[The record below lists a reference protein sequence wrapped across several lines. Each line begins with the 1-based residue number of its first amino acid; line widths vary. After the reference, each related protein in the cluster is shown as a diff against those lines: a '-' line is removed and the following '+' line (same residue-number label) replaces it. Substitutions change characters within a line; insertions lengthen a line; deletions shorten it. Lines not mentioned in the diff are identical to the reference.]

1 VKDLTWQGREKM
13 DNVESAIQTRRTAKK
28 QSTAMEAEL
37 LKLGNTIVTKFHV
50 LMRISQIYDS
60 KNTALEQ
67 FVQESLQTINQWIKM
82 QGVLSILVDNELFLN
97 GERLRYSVEG
107 FTSFKYLLTHWRK
120 KRIGE
125 VVLKSPVDETTLK
138 EFIYGLMSLE
148 DGRENNAELFSELL
162 ANRGIT
168 SIEVNP
174 LEVLEGEEDAI
185 TYYLVD
191 QQKVAQ
197 RVFFETI
204 GTMKEVIT
212 NIKGKQYADV
222 RKLKRLAQKA
232 VHLIVEDESIM
243 LGMATIKNYDEY
255 TFNHSVNVAI
265 YALAIGKRL
274 GFSRKIMTELG
285 ITALLHDIGKSKIPR
300 EVLTKA
306 GPLDEGEWGM
316 MKKHPLLG
324 VEIALNLKQLG
335 EINPRMVIG
344 IFDHHLNNDL
354 SGYPKLFRKK
364 ELGLFGRIIQIA
376 DSYDAMTTA
385 KIYKKNP
392 YTPEQSLAIMLRERV
407 IHFDPLLLKI
417 LIGVVGIYPIGSL
430 VLLDTHELGIIY
442 KPNPDPKWMDR
453 PRVILVEW
461 HEKKDVK
468 KELVDLTETDS
479 QNHFKR
485 TITKTLDPNKY
496 HIDIAKYFLPS

>member
-1 VKDLTWQGREKM
+1 MENAETAV
-13 DNVESAIQTRRTAKK
+13 QTRRMTKR
-28 QSTAMEAEL
+28 QSTTMEAEL
-37 LKLGNTIVTKFHV
+37 LKLGNTIITKFHV
-50 LMRISQIYDS
+50 LMRISQIYDA
-60 KNTALEQ
+60 KNTALQQ
-67 FVQESLQTINQWIKM
+67 FIQESLQTINDWIKRE
-82 QGVLSILVDNELFLN
+82 GILSILVDNELFLN

-107 FTSFKYLLTHWRK
+107 FTSFKYLLIQWRK
-120 KRIGE
+120 RRIGE
-125 VVLKSPVDETTLK
+125 VVFKSPVDERTLK
-138 EFIYGLMSLE
+138 EFIYALMGLEEGGERNADLLSESL
-148 DGRENNAELFSELL
+148 GSH
-162 ANRGIT
+162 GIT
-168 SIEVNP
+168 SVEVHP
-174 LEVLEGEEDAI
+174 LEILEGEEDAI
-185 TYYLVD
+185 TYYLAD

-197 RVFFETI
+197 KVFFETI
-204 GTMKEVIT
+204 GTIKDVIT
-212 NIKGKQYADV
+212 HIKGKQYADV

-232 VHLIVEDESIM
+232 VHLIVEDESIL

-306 GPLDEGEWGM
+306 GPLDEGEWGL

-324 VEIALNLKQLG
+324 VEVALNLKQLG

-344 IFDHHLNNDL
+344 IFDHHLNNDHT
-354 SGYPKLFRKK
+354 GYPKLFRKK
-364 ELGLFGRIIQIA
+364 ELSLFGRIIQIV

-385 KIYKKNP
+385 KIYKKRP
-392 YTPEQSLAIMLRERV
+392 YTPEQALAIMLRERV
-407 IHFDPLLLKI
+407 IHYDPILLKI

-430 VLLDTHELGIIY
+430 VLLNTHELGIVY

-453 PRVILVEW
+453 PRVIIVERS
-461 HEKKDVK
+461 EKSDVK
-468 KELVDLTETDS
+468 KELVDLTEIDG
-479 QNHFKR
+479 QNRFQR
-485 TITKTLDPNKY
+485 TIIKTLDPNKY

>member
-1 VKDLTWQGREKM
+1 M
-13 DNVESAIQTRRTAKK
+13 DNIESAIQPRRPMKR
-28 QSTAMEAEL
+28 QSTAIEAEL

-60 KNTALEQ
+60 KNTALQQ

-82 QGVLSILVDNELFLN
+82 EGVLSILVDNELFLN

-107 FTSFKYLLTHWRK
+107 FTSFKYLLTQLRK
-120 KRIGE
+120 RRIGE
-125 VVLKSPVDETTLK
+125 VVFKGPADETTLK

-148 DGRENNAELFSELL
+148 DGNEKNAELLSESL
-162 ANRGIT
+162 ASHGIT

-174 LEVLEGEEDAI
+174 LEVMEGEEDAI

-197 RVFFETI
+197 KVFFETI
-204 GTMKEVIT
+204 GTIKEVIT
-212 NIKGKQYADV
+212 NIKGKQHADV

-232 VHLIVEDESIM
+232 VNLIVEDESIL

-255 TFNHSVNVAI
+255 TFNHSVNVTI
-265 YALAIGKRL
+265 YSLAIGKRL
-274 GFSRKIMTELG
+274 GFTRKIMTELG

-300 EVLTKA
+300 EILNKP

-324 VEIALNLKQLG
+324 VEVALNLKQLG
-335 EINPRMVIG
+335 EINPRMVVG

-354 SGYPKLFRKK
+354 SGYPKLFRKR
-364 ELGLFGRIIQIA
+364 ELSLFGRIIQIA
-376 DSYDAMTTA
+376 DAYDAMTSA
-385 KIYKKNP
+385 RIYKKSP
-392 YTPEQSLAIMLRERV
+392 YTPEQSLAIMLREKV
-407 IHFDPLLLKI
+407 VHFDPILLKI

-430 VLLDTHELGIIY
+430 VLLNTHEVGIVY
-442 KPNPDPKWMDR
+442 KPNPDQKWIDR
-453 PRVILVEW
+453 PRVILVER

-468 KELVDLTETDS
+468 KELIDLTETDGP
-479 QNHFKR
+479 NHFKR
-485 TITKTLDPNKY
+485 TIIKTLDPNKY
-496 HIDIAKYFLPS
+496 HVDIAKYFLAS

>member
-1 VKDLTWQGREKM
+1 M
-13 DNVESAIQTRRTAKK
+13 DNVESAVQPQRAAKK
-28 QSTAMEAEL
+28 SSATMDSEL
-37 LKLGNTIVTKFHV
+37 LKLGNTLITKFHV

-67 FVQESLQTINQWIKM
+67 FVQESLQTINQWIKRE
-82 QGVLSILVDNELFLN
+82 GVLSILVDNELFLN

-125 VVLKSPVDETTLK
+125 VIFKNLADETALK

-148 DGRENNAELFSELL
+148 DGGENNAVRLGEVL
-162 ANRGIT
+162 ASRGI
-168 SIEVNP
+168 SWIEVHP
-174 LEVLEGEEDAI
+174 LEILEGEDDAI

-232 VHLIVEDESIM
+232 VHLIVEDESIL

-265 YALAIGKRL
+265 YALAVGKRL

-324 VEIALNLKQLG
+324 VEVALNLKQLG

-385 KIYKKNP
+385 RIYRKNP
-392 YTPEQSLAIMLRERV
+392 YTPEQTLAIMLRERV
-407 IHFDPLLLKI
+407 IHYDPVLLKI

-442 KPNPDPKWMDR
+442 KPNPDLKWMDR
-453 PRVILVEW
+453 PRVIIVEW
-461 HEKKDVK
+461 HEKKDVR
-468 KELVDLTETDS
+468 KELVDLTEVDG
-479 QNHFKR
+479 QGRFKR
-485 TITKTLDPNKY
+485 SIIKTLDPNKY
-496 HIDIAKYFLPS
+496 HIDIAKYFLPASA